1 MDKTKSHLAVGLLL
15 SLLFLILA
23 VVMQSWR
30 CGGVLSS
37 CLNSVEKEPY
47 QIVGAL
53 LVCAILV
60 NLVALAVVIVDCVTS
75 RSWAMPVSLG
85 LTWLG
90 GILSLAAIAYY
101 FAKLDSTYCPL
112 FAVIGLS
119 FAMAMAITTSITII
133 NVHRASDV
141 LTQTTPSGYVGET
154 TNIADKQ

>member
-15 SLLFLILA
+15 SLIFLILA
-23 VVMQSWR
+23 VALQSWR
-30 CGGVLSS
+30 CGGVLNS
-37 CLNSVEKEPY
+37 CLNSLEKEPY

-53 LVCAILV
+53 LVSAILV
-60 NLVALAVVIVDCVTS
+60 NLVAVAVVIVDCITS

-112 FAVIGLS
+112 LAVIGMS
-119 FAMAMAITTSITII
+119 FAMAMAITTSITAIK
-133 NVHRASDV
+133 VRRA
-141 LTQTTPSGYVGET
+141 
-154 TNIADKQ
+154 